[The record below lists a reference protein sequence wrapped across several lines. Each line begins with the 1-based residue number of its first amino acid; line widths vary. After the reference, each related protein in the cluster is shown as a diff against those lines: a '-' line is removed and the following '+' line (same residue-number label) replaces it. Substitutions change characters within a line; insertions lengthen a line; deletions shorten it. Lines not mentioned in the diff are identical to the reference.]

1 MTAAL
6 ADGSAV
12 ELHLSDEGL
21 GVVGAFLPHHAVG
34 QLLTGLPLDVLL
46 QKGLVVPA
54 AFLHHLF
61 PLHVQQNAVDQL
73 RRGGNAAVQIHGGE
87 HSLGCIRQNGG
98 PMAAAAGLLAL
109 AQLQIAAQIQLLG
122 HLVKALLAHQRCPD
136 PGQIPLRQVRVP
148 GEEILRRHKAQHA
161 VAQKLQPFVAAKPL
175 GAMLIRVGAV
185 IQRLP
190 QQFLVPE
197 GII

>member
-1 MTAAL
+1 
-6 ADGSAV
+6 
-12 ELHLSDEGL
+12 
-21 GVVGAFLPHHAVG
+21 
-34 QLLTGLPLDVLL
+34 
-46 QKGLVVPA
+46 
-54 AFLHHLF
+54 
-61 PLHVQQNAVDQL
+61 
-73 RRGGNAAVQIHGGE
+73 
-87 HSLGCIRQNGG
+87 
-98 PMAAAAGLLAL
+98 MAAAAGLLTL

-197 GII
+197 EMCIRDSFLGFPRTPFTRKGYAASVKRYSR

>member
-1 MTAAL
+1 
-6 ADGSAV
+6 
-12 ELHLSDEGL
+12 
-21 GVVGAFLPHHAVG
+21 
-34 QLLTGLPLDVLL
+34 
-46 QKGLVVPA
+46 
-54 AFLHHLF
+54 
-61 PLHVQQNAVDQL
+61 
-73 RRGGNAAVQIHGGE
+73 
-87 HSLGCIRQNGG
+87 
-98 PMAAAAGLLAL
+98 MAAAAGLLAL

-122 HLVKALLAHQRCPD
+122 NLVKALLAHQRRPD
-136 PGQIPLRQVRVP
+136 SGQIPLRQVRVP